1 MKGLPALDVSRETEE
16 ALLHFKNLVIEW
28 NPTINLVSK
37 NSISELWNRHII
49 DSAQIFMAFLP
60 KDGLWL
66 DFGTGGGFPGLVLAV
81 LGRCL
86 SPELR
91 FSLVESDRRKCSFLK
106 RVSRD
111 LSLSV
116 DISNSRVE
124 SLGLGRVDYVSA
136 RAVSELNDLLFLT
149 ENIVSRETMC
159 LFLKGGGYKKEVANA
174 KKNWNF
180 KLSTVK
186 SVTSEDGKLLILSE
200 LERVVG
206 KRNC

>member
-1 MKGLPALDVSRETEE
+1 MKGLPALNVSRETEE

-49 DSAQIFMAFLP
+49 DSAQIFKAFLP

-91 FSLVESDRRKCSFLK
+91 FLLVESDRRKCSFLK

-124 SLGLGRVDYVSA
+124 SVSLGKVDYVSA
-136 RAVSELNDLLFLT
+136 RAVSELNDLLFLI

-159 LFLKGGGYKKEVANA
+159 LFLKGRGYKKEVANA

-206 KRNC
+206 KRSC